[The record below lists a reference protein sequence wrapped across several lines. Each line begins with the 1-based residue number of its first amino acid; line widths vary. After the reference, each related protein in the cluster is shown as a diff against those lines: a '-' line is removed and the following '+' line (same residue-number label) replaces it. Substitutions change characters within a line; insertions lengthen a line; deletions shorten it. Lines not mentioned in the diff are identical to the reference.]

1 MDETTLKTNKTKYLI
16 LSVQSLS
23 LFLITYYLAYF
34 ISGLSV
40 LYIAYDFDI
49 PARLY
54 INNIHFG
61 LSDDS
66 PLWTSDATISVFMAT
81 PVSSFV
87 VGIVSIFIFMIKKK
101 KTALYLFASI
111 WIFLQAFN
119 MTFGLLSENL
129 ITQTG
134 LIKVAQEMGLRSIM
148 IILTIGLSLFFLVKS
163 GILAA
168 KLFYTHLD
176 CNFISEK
183 SIRGKLAF
191 YFFFLPWMAGSVII
205 IFLAGESV
213 DKKDFIMAGFML
225 LLLLPSLFVSPPK
238 QKELIYINKKP
249 ALILPFLA
257 LLVIVASGIILKD
270 GISF

>member
-1 MDETTLKTNKTKYLI
+1 MDETTYKTNKTKYLI

-23 LFLITYYLAYF
+23 LFLITFYLSYF
-34 ISGLSV
+34 ITGLSV

-54 INNIHFG
+54 INNIFFD
-61 LSDDS
+61 LPDNS

-81 PVSSFV
+81 PVSGFV
-87 VGIVSIFIFMIKKK
+87 VGILSIFFFIIKKK
-101 KTALYLFASI
+101 KTALFLFASI
-111 WIFLQAFN
+111 WMFLQAFN
-119 MTFGLLSENL
+119 LTFGLLSENL
-129 ITQTG
+129 ITSTG
-134 LIKVAQEMGLRSIM
+134 LIRVAQEMGLRSIM
-148 IILTIGLSLFFLVKS
+148 IILTIGVSLFFLVKS

-168 KLFYTHLD
+168 KLFYAHLD
-176 CNFISEK
+176 CQFISEK

-191 YFFFLPWMAGSVII
+191 YFFFLPWMAGSGII

-225 LLLLPSLFVSPPK
+225 LLLIPSLFVVPPK
-238 QKELIYINKKP
+238 QKELIHIGKKP
-249 ALILPFLA
+249 AMILPVLA
-257 LLVIVASGIILKD
+257 LLIIVCSKFILRS

>member
-1 MDETTLKTNKTKYLI
+1 MDETTYKTNKTKYLI

-40 LYIAYDFDI
+40 LYIAYDFDV

-54 INNIHFG
+54 INNIFFD
-61 LSDDS
+61 LPDNS

-87 VGIVSIFIFMIKKK
+87 VGIVSIFAFMFKKK
-101 KTALYLFASI
+101 KTALFLFASI
-111 WIFLQAFN
+111 WMFLQAFN

-129 ITQTG
+129 ITSTG
-134 LIKVAQEMGLRSIM
+134 LIRVAQEMGLRSIM
-148 IILTIGLSLFFLVKS
+148 IILTIGVSLFFLMKS

-168 KLFYTHLD
+168 KLFYAHLD
-176 CNFISEK
+176 SQFVSEK
-183 SIRGKLAF
+183 SNRAKLAF
-191 YFFFLPWMAGSVII
+191 YFFFLPWVAGSGII

-225 LLLLPSLFVSPPK
+225 LLLLPAFFVLPPK
-238 QKELIYINKKP
+238 QKELISINKKP
-249 ALILPFLA
+249 ALILPLLA
-257 LLVIVASGIILKD
+257 LLVIISSGIILKN